1 MCCGLSDIQKDCC
14 PHGNRSGMQN
24 MKIQKAQIYHKV
36 KCITSVQILK
46 QTSLSY
52 HLHEVVELLLNE
64 EMELQDVS
72 CLTEK

>member
-1 MCCGLSDIQKDCC
+1 
-14 PHGNRSGMQN
+14 MQN